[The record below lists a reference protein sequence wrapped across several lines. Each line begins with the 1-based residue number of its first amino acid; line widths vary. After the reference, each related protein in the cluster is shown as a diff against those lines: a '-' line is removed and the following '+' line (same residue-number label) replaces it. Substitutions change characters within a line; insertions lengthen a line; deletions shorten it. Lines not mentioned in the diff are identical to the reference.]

1 MEKALNSSLDFSCF
15 FFFFQNTAIAFLTFS
30 LQRKKDEEQNGNSKI
45 KLDQV

>member
-1 MEKALNSSLDFSCF
+1 MEKALNSSLDFSY
-15 FFFFQNTAIAFLTFS
+15 FFFQNTAIAFLTFS